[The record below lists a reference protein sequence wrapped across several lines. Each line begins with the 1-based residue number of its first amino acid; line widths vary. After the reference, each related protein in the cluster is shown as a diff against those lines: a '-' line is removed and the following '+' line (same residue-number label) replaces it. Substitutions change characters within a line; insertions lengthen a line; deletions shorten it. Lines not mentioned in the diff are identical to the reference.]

1 MQVLDPTQR
10 LGCKE
15 MGGMALLQQHPFFEG
30 VVWEGLENQQPPE
43 LMPYLPAT
51 ERNPELWSN
60 QARVGIA
67 HHMHC
72 FTVEPHRAKH
82 PGTS

>member
-1 MQVLDPTQR
+1 MQVLDPTKR

-15 MGGMALLQQHPFFEG
+15 MGGMALLRQHPFFEG

-51 ERNPELWSN
+51 ERNPELWSS
-60 QARVGIA
+60 QARVSI
-67 HHMHC
+67 C
-72 FTVEPHRAKH
+72 
-82 PGTS
+82 